1 MKDPLCTGW
10 CEQRRMPL
18 GCGQNVCPPN
28 TRNATPHSVIVS
40 TNEGFSLR
48 VAEEL
53 LREVAGSGV
62 ELEDPRLRYVT
73 VQISR
78 ETWER
83 VRAYLPGEETKP

>member
-1 MKDPLCTGW
+1 MKSTYCTGW
-10 CEQRRMPL
+10 CDQRMFG
-18 GCGQNVCPPN
+18 GCGLTACPPKDYAV
-28 TRNATPHSVIVS
+28 THCDIVS
-40 TNEGFSLR
+40 TDEGFSLR

-62 ELEDPRLRYVT
+62 ELDDPRMRYVT

-83 VRAYLPGEETKP
+83 VLAYLPSEETKP

>member
-1 MKDPLCTGW
+1 MTRSTCTGW
-10 CEQRRMPL
+10 CYGKPQFL
-18 GCGQNVCPPN
+18 DGCGLTVCPQHAHAAPS
-28 TRNATPHSVIVS
+28 HFFIVS
-40 TNEGFSLR
+40 MHEGQSLL

-53 LREVAGSGV
+53 LREVARSGV
-62 ELEDPRLRYVT
+62 EVGREWYVT

>member
-1 MKDPLCTGW
+1 MKSTYCTGW
-10 CEQRRMPL
+10 CDQRML
-18 GCGQNVCPPN
+18 GHCGLTVCPPN
-28 TRNATPHSVIVS
+28 AYAAPARLDIVS

-62 ELEDPRLRYVT
+62 ELDDPRMRYVT
-73 VQISR
+73 VQIGR

-83 VRAYLPGEETKP
+83 VRAYLPSEETKP